1 MKTLEELRR
10 QIDAADKDILDA
22 FDRRLAAA
30 KCIGEIKRIQGKPI
44 YDEKREQEKIESLT
58 KLAGFESKQ
67 YIERLYTEIMGIA
80 KDLEYKPLF
89 GVLGKSLPHTYS
101 PEIHSMI
108 TSDYAYTVIERE
120 EDELE
125 ALWKQGAD
133 GIYGGFNVTIPYKK
147 NACAMCDE
155 LTSCARGTGAVNTVV
170 FRKDGTSLGA
180 NTDVYGFKYMLKSSG
195 IDPAGKTV
203 LILGTGGASAAV
215 NAALKEL
222 NAGDI
227 RFVSR
232 SGEIDYTNV
241 YDVCADAEV
250 IVNCTPVGMYPE
262 IMQSPVDITR
272 FSKLE
277 AVADLIYNPS
287 CTKLL
292 YDAGNAGLKCAGGLK
307 MLVAQAFK
315 ASAFFRGA
323 SDDEAAETAVDAAD
337 IERVTEVLE
346 NKMKNITIIGMPG
359 SGKSALASE
368 LSVHLNRAVTDLD
381 DLFTETY
388 GKTPAQTITE
398 EGEDSFRR
406 KESLV
411 AAKALAGSGA
421 VISCGGGI
429 VTREENFFPL
439 KCNSVVIYNERPLN
453 VLCGKDRPL
462 TARNGVEALYAQRRE
477 AYESLAD
484 IVISV
489 GSKDTREEYLKEAV
503 RIYDENTCT

>member
-1 MKTLEELRR
+1 
-10 QIDAADKDILDA
+10 
-22 FDRRLAAA
+22 
-30 KCIGEIKRIQGKPI
+30 
-44 YDEKREQEKIESLT
+44 
-58 KLAGFESKQ
+58 
-67 YIERLYTEIMGIA
+67 
-80 KDLEYKPLF
+80 
-89 GVLGKSLPHTYS
+89 
-101 PEIHSMI
+101 
-108 TSDYAYTVIERE
+108 
-120 EDELE
+120 
-125 ALWKQGAD
+125 
-133 GIYGGFNVTIPYKK
+133 
-147 NACAMCDE
+147 
-155 LTSCARGTGAVNTVV
+155 
-170 FRKDGTSLGA
+170 
-180 NTDVYGFKYMLKSSG
+180 
-195 IDPAGKTV
+195 
-203 LILGTGGASAAV
+203 
-215 NAALKEL
+215 
-222 NAGDI
+222 
-227 RFVSR
+227 
-232 SGEIDYTNV
+232 
-241 YDVCADAEV
+241 
-250 IVNCTPVGMYPE
+250 
-262 IMQSPVDITR
+262 
-272 FSKLE
+272 
-277 AVADLIYNPS
+277 
-287 CTKLL
+287 
-292 YDAGNAGLKCAGGLK
+292 

-323 SDDEAAETAVDAAD
+323 SDDEAAEAAVDAAD

-388 GKTPAQTITE
+388 GRTPAQTITE

-439 KCNSVVIYNERPLN
+439 KCNSVVIYNERPLD

-462 TARNGVEALYAQRRE
+462 TAQNGVEALYAQRRE

>member
-22 FDRRLAAA
+22 FDRRLAAV
-30 KCIGEIKRIQGKPI
+30 KCIGELKKIQGKPV
-44 YDEKREQEKIESLT
+44 YDEKREKEKIDRLE
-58 KLAGFESKQ
+58 KMAGFESKP

-80 KDLEYKPLF
+80 KDLEYRPMF

-108 TSDYAYTVIERE
+108 TTDYAYTVIERE
-120 EDELE
+120 ENELN
-125 ALWKQGAD
+125 ALWEQGRS

-147 NACAMCDE
+147 NAFAMCDE
-155 LTSCARGTGAVNTVV
+155 LTPCARESGAVNTVV
-170 FRKDGTSLGA
+170 FREDKTSLGA

-195 IDPAGKTV
+195 IDPEGRNV

-215 NAALKEL
+215 NTALKEL
-222 NAGDI
+222 NAGSI

-232 SGEIDYTNV
+232 SGEINYTNV
-241 YDVCADAEV
+241 YDECADAEV

-262 IMQSPVDITR
+262 IMNSPIDITK
-272 FSKLE
+272 FGKLE

-292 YDAGNAGLKCAGGLK
+292 YDAKKAGLKCAGGLK

-323 SDDEAAETAVDAAD
+323 ADDEAAESAVDEAD
-337 IERVTEVLE
+337 IARVTEVLE

-359 SGKSALASE
+359 SGKSELARE
-368 LSVHLNRAVTDLD
+368 LSVRLNRDVVDLD
-381 DLFTETY
+381 DEFTAVY
-388 GKTPAQTITE
+388 GKTPAEVIREDGE
-398 EGEDSFRR
+398 EAFRR
-406 KESLV
+406 MESEV
-411 AAKALAGSGA
+411 AAAQLAKSGII
-421 VISCGGGI
+421 ISCGGGI
-429 VTREENFFPL
+429 VVKEENHFPL
-439 KCNSVVIYNERPLN
+439 KCNSTVIYNERPLE
-453 VLCGKDRPL
+453 VLCGTDRPL
-462 TARNGVEALYAQRRE
+462 TAQNGVEALYDQRKD

-489 GSKDTREEYLKEAV
+489 GRKDTREEYLKEAV

>member
-22 FDRRLAAA
+22 FDRRLAAV
-30 KCIGEIKRIQGKPI
+30 KCIGELKKIQGKPV
-44 YDEKREQEKIESLT
+44 YDEKREKEKIDRLE
-58 KLAGFESKQ
+58 KMAGFESKP

-80 KDLEYKPLF
+80 KDLEYRPMF

-108 TSDYAYTVIERE
+108 TTDYAYTVIERE
-120 EDELE
+120 ENELN
-125 ALWKQGAD
+125 ALWEQGRS

-147 NACAMCDE
+147 NAFAMCDE
-155 LTSCARGTGAVNTVV
+155 LTPCARESGAVNTVV
-170 FRKDGTSLGA
+170 FREDKTSLGA

-195 IDPAGKTV
+195 IDPEGRNV

-215 NAALKEL
+215 NTALKEL
-222 NAGDI
+222 NAGSI

-232 SGEIDYTNV
+232 SGEINYTNV
-241 YDVCADAEV
+241 YDECADAEV

-262 IMQSPVDITR
+262 IMNSPIDITK
-272 FSKLE
+272 FGKLE

-292 YDAGNAGLKCAGGLK
+292 YDAKKAGLKCAGGLK

-323 SDDEAAETAVDAAD
+323 ADDEAAESAVDEAD
-337 IERVTEVLE
+337 IARVTEVLE

-359 SGKSALASE
+359 SGKSELARE
-368 LSVHLNRAVTDLD
+368 LSVRLNRDVVDLD
-381 DLFTETY
+381 DEFTAVY
-388 GKTPAQTITE
+388 GKTPAEVIREDGE
-398 EGEDSFRR
+398 EAFRR
-406 KESLV
+406 MESEV
-411 AAKALAGSGA
+411 AAAQLAKSGII
-421 VISCGGGI
+421 ISCGGGI
-429 VTREENFFPL
+429 VVKEENHFPL
-439 KCNSVVIYNERPLN
+439 KCNSTVIYNERPLE
-453 VLCGKDRPL
+453 VLCGMDRPL
-462 TARNGVEALYAQRRE
+462 TAQNGVEALYDQRKD

-489 GSKDTREEYLKEAV
+489 GRKDTREEYLKEAV